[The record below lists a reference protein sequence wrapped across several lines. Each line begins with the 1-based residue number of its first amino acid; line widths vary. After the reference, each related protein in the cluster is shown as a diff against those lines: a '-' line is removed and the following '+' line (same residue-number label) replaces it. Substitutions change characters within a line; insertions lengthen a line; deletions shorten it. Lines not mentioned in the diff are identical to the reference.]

1 MVVFRGKKVRRI
13 LHDDEWHFSVV
24 DVIEALTDTDR
35 PRKYWNDLKRKL
47 GGEEGFDELS
57 EKIGQLKMTGADG
70 KERLTDAANTETLFR
85 IVQSIPSKKAEGVK
99 RWLAK
104 TGYERILETQ
114 NPDIA
119 IKRAILDYKMKGRSD
134 EWIEA
139 RVSSRIIRQGLTTEW
154 AKRGVEGQQY
164 AVLTNLIHERT
175 FDLSVRQHKEV
186 KGLAKHELRDHMTSP
201 ELLFIRLGEMS
212 TKDIAVSRNAQGF
225 RENEV
230 AAEEGGQIAGNARK
244 ALEQKTK
251 EPVVSRQKFSA
262 QKPRPSQID
271 GFHWIGRTMAEFS
284 ETITKTVNCPD
295 CASGHVVKIG
305 KQSGEQ
311 RYLCRGCK
319 TKFRASGKAKG
330 RRIPAE
336 WIGAAIRKY
345 YSGMSYKQIAEY
357 MEDAYD
363 IPEPSKATIYEWV
376 RDYTQ
381 AALEESEKYPAHTSG
396 HWVVDEMVL
405 DVGGDK
411 YWNWNVMDHDTRFLL
426 ASYLSSER
434 DQRSAETVLRKAM
447 AASAEPPKTITTD
460 RLPSYVPAIKEV
472 FPHAQHIRS
481 EGMDSE
487 LNNNRSERVQ
497 GTFRDRTKTLGDWK
511 GGRVANVTLTAGC
524 CITTTSRNITG

>member
-1 MVVFRGKKVRRI
+1 MEMVVFRGKKVRRI

-134 EWIEA
+134 GWIEA

-251 EPVVSRQKFSA
+251 VPVVSRQNFL
-262 QKPRPSQID
+262 P
-271 GFHWIGRTMAEFS
+271 G
-284 ETITKTVNCPD
+284 NPD
-295 CASGHVVKIG
+295 
-305 KQSGEQ
+305 Q
-311 RYLCRGCK
+311 
-319 TKFRASGKAKG
+319 AK
-330 RRIPAE
+330 
-336 WIGAAIRKY
+336 
-345 YSGMSYKQIAEY
+345 
-357 MEDAYD
+357 
-363 IPEPSKATIYEWV
+363 
-376 RDYTQ
+376 
-381 AALEESEKYPAHTSG
+381 L
-396 HWVVDEMVL
+396 
-405 DVGGDK
+405 
-411 YWNWNVMDHDTRFLL
+411 
-426 ASYLSSER
+426 
-434 DQRSAETVLRKAM
+434 
-447 AASAEPPKTITTD
+447 TD
-460 RLPSYVPAIKEV
+460 S
-472 FPHAQHIRS
+472 
-481 EGMDSE
+481 
-487 LNNNRSERVQ
+487 
-497 GTFRDRTKTLGDWK
+497 
-511 GGRVANVTLTAGC
+511 
-524 CITTTSRNITG
+524 TG